1 MASENNSSKMG
12 APMTEELVFDP
23 ENQQP
28 ADARLFNRRRQ
39 TGRAERRRGKEGI
52 ELEKRLA
59 PPPPP
64 ATWRTGGVKLAADVR
79 AATERHWGRMTHGT
93 AYVRSRAPPLSPPLP
108 RRAALESVPESVCGN
123 NPVDR
128 IGIESVGQSTLSRS
142 LGAKGWS
149 VELCSSAVDRPQETV
164 NGRPSPAG
172 SNT

>member
-1 MASENNSSKMG
+1 MASENDSSKMG

-64 ATWRTGGVKLAADVR
+64 ATRRTGGVKLAV
-79 AATERHWGRMTHGT
+79 
-93 AYVRSRAPPLSPPLP
+93 VV
-108 RRAALESVPESVCGN
+108 RRAAAA
-123 NPVDR
+123 
-128 IGIESVGQSTLSRS
+128 S
-142 LGAKGWS
+142 LGAYDAWNR
-149 VELCSSAVDRPQETV
+149 VRAFARALPL
-164 NGRPSPAG
+164 PAAAARG
-172 SNT
+172 GVGIRS

>member
-1 MASENNSSKMG
+1 MNNPFNCHNQLTIRSMASENNSSKMG

-23 ENQQP
+23 GNQQP

-93 AYVRSRAPPLSPPLP
+93 AYVRSRAPSLSP
-108 RRAALESVPESVCGN
+108 RRCRAERRWNPFLKVFVGITPSIGSELNQSARAL
-123 NPVDR
+123 
-128 IGIESVGQSTLSRS
+128 
-142 LGAKGWS
+142 
-149 VELCSSAVDRPQETV
+149 
-164 NGRPSPAG
+164 
-172 SNT
+172 